1 MKRATLNGWVDAV
14 AFVALVL
21 LVATG
26 VLLDWTLPPGSGHRV
41 TVFGLDRHQWGDL
54 HLWIAISFCAALS
67 VHLALH
73 WRFAAGALRGSSR
86 EGSGKRLLLGLLGLA
101 ALVALLLAPLTVPVE
116 RSAGGTGGRG
126 RPPWAQPPP

>member
-1 MKRATLNGWVDAV
+1 VDAI
-14 AFVALVL
+14 AFIALIL

-41 TVFGLDRHQWGDL
+41 TVIGLDRHQWGDL
-54 HLWIAISFCAALS
+54 HLWIAVAFCAALS

-73 WRFAAGALRGSSR
+73 WRFATAVLRGSQPQ
-86 EGSGKRLLLGLLGLA
+86 GSGKRLLLGVLGLA

-116 RSAGGTGGRG
+116 QSGGAGRG
-126 RPPWAQPPP
+126 RPPWAKPSP